1 MSSSEEYLDSLLDS
15 ILGGGKPDGKEE
27 AVSGTEGG
35 DNQAALSDG
44 GKAMSSEEIEEM
56 LMSMGTLGG
65 SEQEAQEQA
74 GSEAEDMEA
83 MLAFMNEHNAGVAA
97 SGSKEAETMLDDSG
111 MDEGM
116 GTVDFAPE
124 GTEAEEGMTGVSDD
138 LSLDDLDLGESSIAD
153 GLVDDLSLDSLDLGE
168 SSGDGGAMD
177 DLALDDLSFGESGGD
192 DGLLDDLSLD
202 DLDLGDGGSDA
213 AMADF
218 ALEETNGGESMTSGL
233 DDLSLDDLD
242 LGESGVD
249 DGLMDDLSLDDLDLG
264 DGGSDADMADFAL
277 EETDGGESM
286 TSGLDDLSLDDLDLG
301 ESSGDMALDDLS
313 LDDLDLGES
322 GDEGALGGLALEE
335 TGGTDDE
342 MDGLMSEEDIDRL
355 LNGDLSDGEGE
366 TNDFALEETGESD
379 EDLSSLLSGMD
390 HDEALSEINDLLEG
404 ADQGVSPDD
413 DILAMLEGADDG
425 GDSSFDFFENDEA
438 AKEAESIR
446 ELTPEEI
453 EARES
458 GGKPKKE
465 KKKRKKLFGKKKKGG
480 DEETA
485 AEETGDELEALL
497 AEAAEQEPGA
507 GEAEEKEEKKPGF
520 FARLMN
526 FLLESDEEDEDP
538 LAAEVLADSDG
549 ETGTVTDENK
559 ALLEELKEEDK
570 KGKKKKKEKK
580 KGKKGKGG
588 EEGEEGA
595 EGEEEESKKAKKKK
609 KKEKK
614 KKEEE
619 ETDLFAPPEKKLS
632 KKKVITVFVFCGTI
646 AACIV
651 LMVSFLPNYT
661 EKREAHVAYD
671 HQDYAQ
677 VYDLLYGKELDEQD
691 EVLFQRSNL
700 ILQMNRKLTSY
711 ENYGSLDMRLESLN
725 ALIGGVARYQEILP
739 EAETYN
745 VVGEVS
751 DIYAQ
756 ILDRLS
762 ADFGVS
768 EADALEIIALED
780 DVAYSQ
786 RLEAIISG
794 AVYGE
799 DIPEGRQDVLPEEE
813 EIIERIDGLEP
824 ETEGEQPA
832 EDMQTDAAPEEDM
845 LPEEMLDQPVSA
857 DENTEEDVSADENAG
872 EEAED

>member
-1 MSSSEEYLDSLLDS
+1 M
-15 ILGGGKPDGKEE
+15 
-27 AVSGTEGG
+27 
-35 DNQAALSDG
+35 
-44 GKAMSSEEIEEM
+44 
-56 LMSMGTLGG
+56 
-65 SEQEAQEQA
+65 
-74 GSEAEDMEA
+74 
-83 MLAFMNEHNAGVAA
+83 
-97 SGSKEAETMLDDSG
+97 
-111 MDEGM
+111 
-116 GTVDFAPE
+116 
-124 GTEAEEGMTGVSDD
+124 
-138 LSLDDLDLGESSIAD
+138 
-153 GLVDDLSLDSLDLGE
+153 
-168 SSGDGGAMD
+168 
-177 DLALDDLSFGESGGD
+177 
-192 DGLLDDLSLD
+192 
-202 DLDLGDGGSDA
+202 
-213 AMADF
+213 
-218 ALEETNGGESMTSGL
+218 
-233 DDLSLDDLD
+233 
-242 LGESGVD
+242 
-249 DGLMDDLSLDDLDLG
+249 
-264 DGGSDADMADFAL
+264 
-277 EETDGGESM
+277 
-286 TSGLDDLSLDDLDLG
+286 
-301 ESSGDMALDDLS
+301 
-313 LDDLDLGES
+313 
-322 GDEGALGGLALEE
+322 EE
-335 TGGTDDE
+335 TGGTNDE

-355 LNGDLSDGEGE
+355 LNGNLSDEEGG
-366 TNDFALEETGESD
+366 TADFALEETGESD
-379 EDLSSLLSGMD
+379 EDLSALLAGMG
-390 HDEALSEINDLLEG
+390 HDEDLSEINDLLEG

-413 DILAMLEGADDG
+413 DMLAMLEGADDG

-458 GGKPKKE
+458 GGKSKKE
-465 KKKRKKLFGKKKKGG
+465 KKKRKKLFGKKKKESG
-480 DEETA
+480 EEAA
-485 AEETGDELEALL
+485 AEEAGGELEALL
-497 AEAAEQEPGA
+497 AETTEQEP
-507 GEAEEKEEKKPGF
+507 EAEEAEEKKPGF

-538 LAAEVLADSDG
+538 LAAEVLADSVG

-570 KGKKKKKEKK
+570 KGKKKKDKK

-595 EGEEEESKKAKKKK
+595 EGEGEDSKKAKKKK

-651 LMVSFLPNYT
+651 LLVSFLPNYT

-700 ILQMNRKLTSY
+700 ILQMNRKLASY

-725 ALIGGVARYQEILP
+725 ALIGGVARYQAILP

-768 EADALEIIALED
+768 ESDALEIIALED

-794 AVYGE
+794 AVYSE
-799 DIPEGRQDVLPEEE
+799 DIPAGRQDVLPEEE
-813 EIIERIDGLEP
+813 EIIERIDGLES
-824 ETEGEQPA
+824 ETEGEQPTD
-832 EDMQTDAAPEEDM
+832 DMQTDVAPEEDM
-845 LPEEMLDQPVSA
+845 LPEEMMEV
-857 DENTEEDVSADENAG
+857 NADENAG
-872 EEAED
+872 EDMPTDENANEGAE

>member
-1 MSSSEEYLDSLLDS
+1 MTLD
-15 ILGGGKPDGKEE
+15 E
-27 AVSGTEGG
+27 
-35 DNQAALSDG
+35 
-44 GKAMSSEEIEEM
+44 
-56 LMSMGTLGG
+56 
-65 SEQEAQEQA
+65 
-74 GSEAEDMEA
+74 
-83 MLAFMNEHNAGVAA
+83 
-97 SGSKEAETMLDDSG
+97 
-111 MDEGM
+111 
-116 GTVDFAPE
+116 
-124 GTEAEEGMTGVSDD
+124 
-138 LSLDDLDLGESSIAD
+138 LSLDDLDLGE
-153 GLVDDLSLDSLDLGE
+153 
-168 SSGDGGAMD
+168 
-177 DLALDDLSFGESGGD
+177 
-192 DGLLDDLSLD
+192 
-202 DLDLGDGGSDA
+202 GS
-213 AMADF
+213 
-218 ALEETNGGESMTSGL
+218 
-233 DDLSLDDLD
+233 
-242 LGESGVD
+242 
-249 DGLMDDLSLDDLDLG
+249 
-264 DGGSDADMADFAL
+264 
-277 EETDGGESM
+277 
-286 TSGLDDLSLDDLDLG
+286 
-301 ESSGDMALDDLS
+301 
-313 LDDLDLGES
+313 
-322 GDEGALGGLALEE
+322 DEGALGDLALEE
-335 TGGTDDE
+335 TGGTNDE

-355 LNGDLSDGEGE
+355 LNGNLSDEEGG
-366 TNDFALEETGESD
+366 TADFALEETGESD
-379 EDLSSLLSGMD
+379 EDLSALLAGMG
-390 HDEALSEINDLLEG
+390 HDEDLSEINDLLEG

-413 DILAMLEGADDG
+413 DMLAMLEGADDG

-458 GGKPKKE
+458 GGKSKKE
-465 KKKRKKLFGKKKKGG
+465 KKKRKKLFGKKKKESG
-480 DEETA
+480 EEAA
-485 AEETGDELEALL
+485 AEEAGGELEALL
-497 AEAAEQEPGA
+497 AETTEQEP
-507 GEAEEKEEKKPGF
+507 EAEEAEEKKPGF

-538 LAAEVLADSDG
+538 LAAEVLADSVG

-570 KGKKKKKEKK
+570 KGKKKKDKK

-595 EGEEEESKKAKKKK
+595 EGEGEDSKKAKKKK

-651 LMVSFLPNYT
+651 LLVSFLPNYT

-700 ILQMNRKLTSY
+700 ILQMNRKLASY

-725 ALIGGVARYQEILP
+725 ALIGGVARYQAILP

-768 EADALEIIALED
+768 ESDALEIIALED

-794 AVYGE
+794 AVYSE
-799 DIPEGRQDVLPEEE
+799 DIPAGRQDVLPEEE
-813 EIIERIDGLEP
+813 EIIERIDGLES
-824 ETEGEQPA
+824 ETEGEQPTD
-832 EDMQTDAAPEEDM
+832 DMQTDVAPEEDM
-845 LPEEMLDQPVSA
+845 LPEEMMEV
-857 DENTEEDVSADENAG
+857 NADENAG
-872 EEAED
+872 EDMPTDENANEGAE

>member
-1 MSSSEEYLDSLLDS
+1 MTLD
-15 ILGGGKPDGKEE
+15 E
-27 AVSGTEGG
+27 
-35 DNQAALSDG
+35 
-44 GKAMSSEEIEEM
+44 
-56 LMSMGTLGG
+56 
-65 SEQEAQEQA
+65 
-74 GSEAEDMEA
+74 
-83 MLAFMNEHNAGVAA
+83 
-97 SGSKEAETMLDDSG
+97 
-111 MDEGM
+111 
-116 GTVDFAPE
+116 
-124 GTEAEEGMTGVSDD
+124 
-138 LSLDDLDLGESSIAD
+138 LSLDDLDLGE
-153 GLVDDLSLDSLDLGE
+153 
-168 SSGDGGAMD
+168 
-177 DLALDDLSFGESGGD
+177 
-192 DGLLDDLSLD
+192 
-202 DLDLGDGGSDA
+202 GS
-213 AMADF
+213 
-218 ALEETNGGESMTSGL
+218 
-233 DDLSLDDLD
+233 
-242 LGESGVD
+242 
-249 DGLMDDLSLDDLDLG
+249 
-264 DGGSDADMADFAL
+264 
-277 EETDGGESM
+277 
-286 TSGLDDLSLDDLDLG
+286 
-301 ESSGDMALDDLS
+301 
-313 LDDLDLGES
+313 
-322 GDEGALGGLALEE
+322 DEGALGDLALEE
-335 TGGTDDE
+335 TGGTNDE

-355 LNGDLSDGEGE
+355 LNGNLSDEEGG
-366 TNDFALEETGESD
+366 TADFALEETGESD
-379 EDLSSLLSGMD
+379 EDLSALLAGMG
-390 HDEALSEINDLLEG
+390 HDEDLSEINDLLEG
-404 ADQGVSPDD
+404 VDQGVSPDD
-413 DILAMLEGADDG
+413 DMLAMLEGADDG

-458 GGKPKKE
+458 GGKSKKE
-465 KKKRKKLFGKKKKGG
+465 KKKRKKLFGKKKKESG
-480 DEETA
+480 EEAA
-485 AEETGDELEALL
+485 AEEAGGELEALL
-497 AEAAEQEPGA
+497 AETTEQEP
-507 GEAEEKEEKKPGF
+507 EAEEAEEKKPGI

-538 LAAEVLADSDG
+538 LAAEVLADSAG

-570 KGKKKKKEKK
+570 KGKKKKDKK

-595 EGEEEESKKAKKKK
+595 EGEGEDSKKAKKKK

-651 LMVSFLPNYT
+651 LLVSFLPNYT

-725 ALIGGVARYQEILP
+725 ALIGGVARYQAILP

-768 EADALEIIALED
+768 ESDALEIIALED

-794 AVYGE
+794 AVYSE
-799 DIPEGRQDVLPEEE
+799 DIPAGRQDVLPEEE
-813 EIIERIDGLEP
+813 EIIERIDGLES
-824 ETEGEQPA
+824 ETEGEQPTD
-832 EDMQTDAAPEEDM
+832 DMQTDVAPEEDM
-845 LPEEMLDQPVSA
+845 LPEEMMEV
-857 DENTEEDVSADENAG
+857 NADENAG
-872 EEAED
+872 EDMPTDENANEGAE

>member
-15 ILGGGKPDGKEE
+15 ILGGGKPDGEEE
-27 AVSGTEGG
+27 AVSGAEGG

-83 MLAFMNEHNAGVAA
+83 MLAFMNEHNAGGTA
-97 SGSKEAETMLDDSG
+97 SGSEETETTLGDLG

-116 GTVDFAPE
+116 GAADFAPE
-124 GTEAEEGMTGVSDD
+124 GKEAEEGMTGVSDE
-138 LSLDDLDLGESSIAD
+138 LSLDDLDPGESSGDD
-153 GLVDDLSLDSLDLGE
+153 GLVDDLSLDSLDLSV
-168 SSGDGGAMD
+168 SSVDEGAMD
-177 DLALDDLSFGESGGD
+177 DLSLDDLSFGESGVD
-192 DGLLDDLSLD
+192 DGLLDELSLD

-213 AMADF
+213 AMSDF
-218 ALEETNGGESMTSGL
+218 ALEETDGGESMTSGL
-233 DDLSLDDLD
+233 DELSLDDLD

-264 DGGSDADMADFAL
+264 DGGSDAAMADFAL
-277 EETDGGESM
+277 EEPDGGESM
-286 TSGLDDLSLDDLDLG
+286 TSGLD
-301 ESSGDMALDDLS
+301 ELS

-322 GDEGALGGLALEE
+322 GGDMTLDELSLDDLDLGEGSDEGALGDLALEE
-335 TGGTDDE
+335 TGGTNDE

-355 LNGDLSDGEGE
+355 LNGNLSDEEGG
-366 TNDFALEETGESD
+366 TADFALEETGESD
-379 EDLSSLLSGMD
+379 EDLSALLAGMG
-390 HDEALSEINDLLEG
+390 HDEDLSEINDLLEG

-413 DILAMLEGADDG
+413 DMLAMLEGADDG

-458 GGKPKKE
+458 GGKSKKE
-465 KKKRKKLFGKKKKGG
+465 KKKRKKLFGKKKKESG
-480 DEETA
+480 EEAA
-485 AEETGDELEALL
+485 AEEAGGELEALL
-497 AEAAEQEPGA
+497 AETTEQEP
-507 GEAEEKEEKKPGF
+507 EAEEAEEKKPGF

-538 LAAEVLADSDG
+538 LAAEVLADSVG

-570 KGKKKKKEKK
+570 KGKKKKDKK

-595 EGEEEESKKAKKKK
+595 EGEGEDSKKAKKKK

-651 LMVSFLPNYT
+651 LLVSFLPNYT

-700 ILQMNRKLTSY
+700 ILQMNRKLASY

-725 ALIGGVARYQEILP
+725 ALIGGVARYQAILP

-768 EADALEIIALED
+768 ESDALEIIALED

-794 AVYGE
+794 AVYSE
-799 DIPEGRQDVLPEEE
+799 DIPAGRQDVLPEEE
-813 EIIERIDGLEP
+813 EIIERIDGLES
-824 ETEGEQPA
+824 ETEGEQPTD
-832 EDMQTDAAPEEDM
+832 DMQTDVAPEEDM
-845 LPEEMLDQPVSA
+845 LPEEMMEV
-857 DENTEEDVSADENAG
+857 NADENAG
-872 EEAED
+872 EDMPTDENANEGAE

>member
-15 ILGGGKPDGKEE
+15 ILGGGKPDGEEE
-27 AVSGTEGG
+27 AVSGAEGG

-83 MLAFMNEHNAGVAA
+83 MLAFMNEHNAGGTA
-97 SGSKEAETMLDDSG
+97 SGSEETETTLGDLG

-116 GTVDFAPE
+116 GAADFAPE
-124 GTEAEEGMTGVSDD
+124 GKEAEEGMTGVSDE
-138 LSLDDLDLGESSIAD
+138 LSLDDLDPGESSGDD
-153 GLVDDLSLDSLDLGE
+153 GLVDDLSLDSLGLGV
-168 SSGDGGAMD
+168 SSVDEGAMD
-177 DLALDDLSFGESGGD
+177 NLSLDDLSFGESGVD
-192 DGLLDDLSLD
+192 DGLLDELSLD

-218 ALEETNGGESMTSGL
+218 ALEEPDGGESMTSGL
-233 DDLSLDDLD
+233 DELSLDDLD
-242 LGESGVD
+242 LGESGGD
-249 DGLMDDLSLDDLDLG
+249 MTLD
-264 DGGSDADMADFAL
+264 
-277 EETDGGESM
+277 E
-286 TSGLDDLSLDDLDLG
+286 LSLDDLDLG
-301 ESSGDMALDDLS
+301 EGS
-313 LDDLDLGES
+313 
-322 GDEGALGGLALEE
+322 DEGALGDLALEE
-335 TGGTDDE
+335 TGGTNDE

-355 LNGDLSDGEGE
+355 LNGNLSDEEGG
-366 TNDFALEETGESD
+366 TADFALEETGESD
-379 EDLSSLLSGMD
+379 EDLSALLAGMG
-390 HDEALSEINDLLEG
+390 HDEDLSEINDLLEG
-404 ADQGVSPDD
+404 VDQGVSPDD
-413 DILAMLEGADDG
+413 DMLAMLEGADDG

-458 GGKPKKE
+458 GGKSKKE
-465 KKKRKKLFGKKKKGG
+465 KKKRKKLFGKKKKESG
-480 DEETA
+480 EEAA
-485 AEETGDELEALL
+485 AEEAGGELEALL
-497 AEAAEQEPGA
+497 AETTEQEP
-507 GEAEEKEEKKPGF
+507 EAEEAEEKKPGI

-538 LAAEVLADSDG
+538 LAAEVLADSAG

-570 KGKKKKKEKK
+570 KGKKKKDKK

-595 EGEEEESKKAKKKK
+595 EGEGEDSKKAKKKK

-651 LMVSFLPNYT
+651 LLVSFLPNYT

-725 ALIGGVARYQEILP
+725 ALIGGVARYQAILP

-768 EADALEIIALED
+768 ESDALEIIALED

-794 AVYGE
+794 AVYSE
-799 DIPEGRQDVLPEEE
+799 DIPAGRQDVLPEEE
-813 EIIERIDGLEP
+813 EIIERIDGLES
-824 ETEGEQPA
+824 ETEGEQPTD
-832 EDMQTDAAPEEDM
+832 DMQTDVAPEEDM
-845 LPEEMLDQPVSA
+845 LPEEMMEV
-857 DENTEEDVSADENAG
+857 NADENAG
-872 EEAED
+872 EDMPTDENANEGAE

>member
-15 ILGGGKPDGKEE
+15 ILGGGKPDGEEE
-27 AVSGTEGG
+27 AVSGAEGG

-83 MLAFMNEHNAGVAA
+83 MLAFMNEHNAGGTA
-97 SGSKEAETMLDDSG
+97 SGSEETETTLDDLG

-116 GTVDFAPE
+116 GAADFAPE
-124 GTEAEEGMTGVSDD
+124 GKEAEEGMTGVSDE
-138 LSLDDLDLGESSIAD
+138 LSLDDLDPGESSGDD
-153 GLVDDLSLDSLDLGE
+153 GLVDDLSLDSLDLGV
-168 SSGDGGAMD
+168 SSVDEGAMD
-177 DLALDDLSFGESGGD
+177 DLSLDDLSFGESGVD
-192 DGLLDDLSLD
+192 DGLLDELSLD

-218 ALEETNGGESMTSGL
+218 ALEEPDGGESMTSGL
-233 DDLSLDDLD
+233 DELSLDDLD
-242 LGESGVD
+242 LGESGGD
-249 DGLMDDLSLDDLDLG
+249 MTLD
-264 DGGSDADMADFAL
+264 
-277 EETDGGESM
+277 E
-286 TSGLDDLSLDDLDLG
+286 LSLDDLDLG
-301 ESSGDMALDDLS
+301 EGS
-313 LDDLDLGES
+313 
-322 GDEGALGGLALEE
+322 DEGALGDLALEE
-335 TGGTDDE
+335 TGGTNDE

-355 LNGDLSDGEGE
+355 LNGNLSDEEGG
-366 TNDFALEETGESD
+366 TADFALEETGESD
-379 EDLSSLLSGMD
+379 EDLSALLAGMG
-390 HDEALSEINDLLEG
+390 HDEDLSEINDLLEG

-413 DILAMLEGADDG
+413 DMLAMLEGADDG

-458 GGKPKKE
+458 GGKSKKE
-465 KKKRKKLFGKKKKGG
+465 KKKRKKLFGKKKKESG
-480 DEETA
+480 EEAA
-485 AEETGDELEALL
+485 AEEAGGELEALL
-497 AEAAEQEPGA
+497 AETTEQEP
-507 GEAEEKEEKKPGF
+507 EAEEAEEKKPGI

-538 LAAEVLADSDG
+538 LAAEVLADSAG

-570 KGKKKKKEKK
+570 KGKKKKDKK

-595 EGEEEESKKAKKKK
+595 EGEGEDSKKAKKKK

-651 LMVSFLPNYT
+651 LLVSFLPNYT

-725 ALIGGVARYQEILP
+725 ALIGGVARYQAILP

-768 EADALEIIALED
+768 ESDALEIIALED

-794 AVYGE
+794 AVYSE
-799 DIPEGRQDVLPEEE
+799 DIPAGRQDVLPEEE
-813 EIIERIDGLEP
+813 EIIERIDGLES
-824 ETEGEQPA
+824 ETEGEQPTD
-832 EDMQTDAAPEEDM
+832 DMQTDVAPEEDM
-845 LPEEMLDQPVSA
+845 LPEEMMEV
-857 DENTEEDVSADENAG
+857 NADENAG
-872 EEAED
+872 EDMPTDENANEGAE

>member
-15 ILGGGKPDGKEE
+15 ILGGGKPDGEEE
-27 AVSGTEGG
+27 AVSGAEGG
-35 DNQAALSDG
+35 DNQSALSDG

-83 MLAFMNEHNAGVAA
+83 MLAFMNEHNAGGTA
-97 SGSKEAETMLDDSG
+97 SGSEETETTLDDLG

-116 GTVDFAPE
+116 GAADFAPE
-124 GTEAEEGMTGVSDD
+124 GKEAEEGMTGVSD
-138 LSLDDLDLGESSIAD
+138 E
-153 GLVDDLSLDSLDLGE
+153 
-168 SSGDGGAMD
+168 
-177 DLALDDLSFGESGGD
+177 
-192 DGLLDDLSLD
+192 LSLD

-213 AMADF
+213 AM
-218 ALEETNGGESMTSGL
+218 S
-233 DDLSLDDLD
+233 
-242 LGESGVD
+242 
-249 DGLMDDLSLDDLDLG
+249 
-264 DGGSDADMADFAL
+264 DFAL

-286 TSGLDDLSLDDLDLG
+286 TSGLD
-301 ESSGDMALDDLS
+301 ELS

-322 GDEGALGGLALEE
+322 GGDMTLDELSLDDLDLGEGSDEGALGDLALEE
-335 TGGTDDE
+335 TGGTNDE

-355 LNGDLSDGEGE
+355 LNGNLSDEEGG
-366 TNDFALEETGESD
+366 TADFALEETGESD
-379 EDLSSLLSGMD
+379 EDLSALLAGMG
-390 HDEALSEINDLLEG
+390 HDEDLSEINDLLEG

-413 DILAMLEGADDG
+413 DMLAMLEGADDG

-458 GGKPKKE
+458 GGKSKKE
-465 KKKRKKLFGKKKKGG
+465 KKKRKKLFGKKKKESG
-480 DEETA
+480 EEAA
-485 AEETGDELEALL
+485 AEEAGGELEALL
-497 AEAAEQEPGA
+497 AETTEQEP
-507 GEAEEKEEKKPGF
+507 EAEEAEEKKPGF

-538 LAAEVLADSDG
+538 LAAEVLADSVG

-570 KGKKKKKEKK
+570 KGKKKKDKK

-595 EGEEEESKKAKKKK
+595 EGEGEDSKKAKKKK

-651 LMVSFLPNYT
+651 LLVSFLPNYT

-700 ILQMNRKLTSY
+700 ILQMNRKLASY

-725 ALIGGVARYQEILP
+725 ALIGGVARYQAILP

-768 EADALEIIALED
+768 ESDALEIIALED

-794 AVYGE
+794 AVYSE
-799 DIPEGRQDVLPEEE
+799 DIPAGRQDVLPEEE
-813 EIIERIDGLEP
+813 EIIERIDGLES
-824 ETEGEQPA
+824 ETEGEQPTD
-832 EDMQTDAAPEEDM
+832 DMQTDVAPEEDM
-845 LPEEMLDQPVSA
+845 LPEEMMEV
-857 DENTEEDVSADENAG
+857 NADENAG
-872 EEAED
+872 EDMPTDENANEGAE

>member
-138 LSLDDLDLGESSIAD
+138 LSLDDLDLGESSIDD

-192 DGLLDDLSLD
+192 DGLL
-202 DLDLGDGGSDA
+202 
-213 AMADF
+213 
-218 ALEETNGGESMTSGL
+218 
-233 DDLSLDDLD
+233 
-242 LGESGVD
+242 
-249 DGLMDDLSLDDLDLG
+249 DDLSLDDLDLG